1 MDSNTIQQIVKEA
14 TNRLNILLEE
24 AKQAEIA
31 KEKRDTEIIKARAV
45 LDLFANESNGS
56 TSEHI
61 PQVAAIQIPPPLP
74 IYDLPTMNLRSFT
87 YDPSNTWEDRVKGYF
102 KFKNKVLTI
111 TQIVDEFKE
120 YEPDYSYDK
129 LKGAVTNIVA
139 MMHKKGLLKVY
150 DPGFKMR
157 GFYYGNPLWFVG
169 DELKEEHK
177 PDLKEKLLW

>member
-1 MDSNTIQQIVKEA
+1 MDSYTIQHIVKEA
-14 TNRLNILLEE
+14 TNRLTTLLEE

-31 KEKRDTEIIKARAV
+31 KEKRDMEIIKARAV
-45 LDLFANESNGS
+45 IDLFANETNGS
-56 TSEHI
+56 TGEHTQELNI
-61 PQVAAIQIPPPLP
+61 PLLSPLP
-74 IYDLPTMNLRSFT
+74 IFETPSINVSSFIYDSG
-87 YDPSNTWEDRVKGYF
+87 DTWEDRVKGYF

-111 TQIVDEFKE
+111 TQIVEAFKE
-120 YEPDYSYDK
+120 YEPAYSYDK
-129 LKGAVTNIVA
+129 LKGAVTNSVS

-169 DELKEEHK
+169 DQLKDEHK